1 MDILSMSDLQVSLI
15 IVGIIIIIGVAIFN
29 RMQHLRYRRK
39 IESTLDQK
47 HKDVLFEKTGSSN
60 TREGNRD
67 KIHERERIEPL
78 LDKNFYNEKQLQY
91 DLNKKTGYGFSEN
104 FLNEAQEKPGQGQGQ
119 YQHSDTVDNK
129 APESNEPHALID
141 GYDGNSNY
149 IVNIHANTTI
159 PPNELDELLHRK
171 FDFNKPLNWFGQ
183 KSTHG
188 PWEEINIKSV
198 DHSGFIHLRGC
209 LLLADRT
216 GPIREIDLS
225 IFRDTVQDFARQ
237 ISAKTECPDIV
248 PSHEQAVKLDKFCA
262 DVDVMIGVNI
272 ISKDEGAF
280 VGTKIRGLA
289 EASGF
294 KLDTDGVFKYRNDDN
309 HILFTLT
316 NYESEPF
323 VADNMK
329 TITTRGVTFLLDVP
343 RVANGEK
350 VFDQMT
356 HFAKVFSNTLGG
368 IMVDD
373 NRVPLSE
380 NGLARSKQQL
390 INIQTQMK
398 KHHIIPGSPNALRLF
413 N

>member
-1 MDILSMSDLQVSLI
+1 MDILNMSDLQVSLI
-15 IVGIIIIIGVAIFN
+15 IVGIIIIIGVAVFN

-39 IESTLDQK
+39 IESTLDQR
-47 HKDVLFEKTGSSN
+47 HKDILLEKTGGSN
-60 TREGNRD
+60 AREGNRD
-67 KIHERERIEPL
+67 RIHERIEPL
-78 LDKNFYNEKQLQY
+78 LDKNFFTGKTPQN
-91 DLNKKTGYGFSEN
+91 DSNRKTGAEISESLHEIRKN
-104 FLNEAQEKPGQGQGQ
+104 PDRDE
-119 YQHSDTVDNK
+119 HSSTVDDKTSTNS
-129 APESNEPHALID
+129 ETHALID
-141 GYDGNSNY
+141 GFDSHSNY
-149 IVNIHANTTI
+149 IVNIYANTTI
-159 PPNELDELLHRK
+159 PAKELDGLLHRK
-171 FDFNKPLNWFGQ
+171 FDFNKPLSWFGQ
-183 KSTHG
+183 KNAHG
-188 PWEEINIKSV
+188 PWEDINIKSA
-198 DHSGFIHLRGC
+198 DHSDYIHLRGC

-237 ISAKTECPDIV
+237 INAKTECPDIV
-248 PSHEQAVKLDKFCA
+248 PSHEQAVKLDRFCA

-309 HILFTLT
+309 HVLFTLT

-323 VADNMK
+323 APDNMK
-329 TITTRGVTFLLDVP
+329 TITTHGVTFLLDVP

-390 INIQTQMK
+390 INIQTRMK
-398 KHHIIPGSPNALRLF
+398 KHNIIPGSSNALRLF

>member
-1 MDILSMSDLQVSLI
+1 MGILSMSDFQVSLI
-15 IVGIIIIIGVAIFN
+15 IIGIIIIIGVAIFN
-29 RMQHLRYRRK
+29 WTQQLRYRRK
-39 IESTLDQK
+39 IESTLNQK
-47 HKDVLFEKTGSSN
+47 HEDVLLEKISN
-60 TREGNRD
+60 SNPKKRGHD
-67 KIHERERIEPL
+67 KIHERIEPQ
-78 LDKNFYNEKQLQY
+78 LDKSFYTGKPPQNEFI
-91 DLNKKTGYGFSEN
+91 KKTEWGFSEN
-104 FLNEAQEKPGQGQGQ
+104 LNEAQEKLD
-119 YQHSDTVDNK
+119 QHNNPIDDKVPVP
-129 APESNEPHALID
+129 AANEPHSIVD
-141 GYDGNSNY
+141 GFDGHSNY
-149 IVNIHANTTI
+149 IVNIYADAVI
-159 PPNELDELLHRK
+159 PANELNELLHRK

-183 KSTHG
+183 KSANDR
-188 PWEEINIKSV
+188 WEEINMKSA
-198 DHSGFIHLRGC
+198 DHSGFINLKGC
-209 LLLADRT
+209 LLLADRA

-225 IFRDTVQDFARQ
+225 IFRDTVQDFAKQ
-237 ISAKTECPDIV
+237 INAKTECPDIV
-248 PSHEQAVKLDKFCA
+248 PSHEQAVKLDKFCV

-294 KLDTDGVFKYRNDDN
+294 KLESDGVFKYRNDEN

-323 VADNMK
+323 VPDNIR
-329 TITTRGVTFLLDVP
+329 TITTHGITFLLDVP

-356 HFAKVFSNTLGG
+356 HLAKVFSNTLGG

-390 INIQTQMK
+390 INIQSRMK
-398 KHHIIPGSPNALRLF
+398 KHNILPGSQNALRLF